1 MEKKRVSFTV
11 TGAFVTKTAREWFW
25 EEGKPWEKV
34 EEFLLACMCGTDK
47 SREELVAL
55 ARDVV
60 LGRAKFIGD
69 TADGSYAMVTDDGEY
84 AIKAAGKLLKRLK
97 DEKEERRDLEI
108 RLENLVDRIAD
119 EDCEWLLEERKPT
132 EADMSPLLSSF
143 LEQRKIENEHE
154 DNYGWL
160 EPNGEFHPVEF
171 AEYQSWAREKV
182 IELGWIGE
190 DRDSWVDAD
199 GNTHYLCTGNEGD
212 ILVEHGWV
220 LLHNP
225 GRGIVFATSSDEK
238 PLTKA
243 KREFLFGYYT
253 DRGRHDIAK
262 KYLEES

>member
-47 SREELVAL
+47 SREELVVL

-69 TADGSYAMVTDDGEY
+69 TADESYAMVADDGEY

-119 EDCEWLLEERKPT
+119 EDCEWLLEERKPP

-171 AEYQSWAREKV
+171 AEHQGWAGQYIREKRP
-182 IELGWIGE
+182 ELE
-190 DRDSWVDAD
+190 KEFRDWGKGVPFNSA
-199 GNTHYLCTGNEGD
+199 GD
-212 ILVEHGWV
+212 FLVSKGWV

-225 GRGIVFATSSDEK
+225 GMGVAFVTPEEGVR
-238 PLTKA
+238 LTKA
-243 KREFLFGYYT
+243 QREFLFGYYT
-253 DRGRHDIAK
+253 DRGRHDMAK
-262 KYLEES
+262 KYLEEG

>member
-119 EDCEWLLEERKPT
+119 EDCEWLLEERKPP

-171 AEYQSWAREKV
+171 AEHQGGPGSTSGKSGQTWKRSSGTGGKAYRSTAPGTSLSARDGCFFTTPGWAWPSLPR
-182 IELGWIGE
+182 
-190 DRDSWVDAD
+190 R
-199 GNTHYLCTGNEGD
+199 
-212 ILVEHGWV
+212 
-220 LLHNP
+220 
-225 GRGIVFATSSDEK
+225 
-238 PLTKA
+238 KA
-243 KREFLFGYYT
+243 
-253 DRGRHDIAK
+253 
-262 KYLEES
+262 

>member
-119 EDCEWLLEERKPT
+119 EDCEWLLEERKPP

-143 LEQRKIENEHE
+143 LEQRRIENEHE

-171 AEYQSWAREKV
+171 AEHQGWAGQYIREKRPDL
-182 IELGWIGE
+182 EKE
-190 DRDSWVDAD
+190 FRDWGKGVPFNSA
-199 GNTHYLCTGNEGD
+199 GD
-212 ILVEHGWV
+212 FLVSKGWV

-225 GRGIVFATSSDEK
+225 GMGVAFVTPEEGAR
-238 PLTKA
+238 PTKA
-243 KREFLFGYYT
+243 QREFLFGYYT
-253 DRGRHDIAK
+253 DRGRHDMAK
-262 KYLEES
+262 KYLEEG

>member
-1 MEKKRVSFTV
+1 MEMKRVAFTV
-11 TGAFVTKTAREWFW
+11 SGAFVTKTAREWFW

-47 SREELVAL
+47 SREELVVL

-69 TADGSYAMVTDDGEY
+69 TADGSYAMVADDGEY

-119 EDCEWLLEERKPT
+119 EDCEWLLEERKPP

-171 AEYQSWAREKV
+171 AEHQGWAGQYIQENRPDLEAEFRAWAKDV
-182 IELGWIGE
+182 PFNSAGDFLVSKGW
-190 DRDSWVDAD
+190 A
-199 GNTHYLCTGNEGD
+199 
-212 ILVEHGWV
+212 

-225 GRGIVFATSSDEK
+225 GMGVAFVTPEEGVR
-238 PLTKA
+238 LTKA
-243 KREFLFGYYT
+243 QREFLFGYYT
-253 DRGRHDIAK
+253 DRGRHDMAK

>member
-119 EDCEWLLEERKPT
+119 EDCEWLLEERKPP

-143 LEQRKIENEHE
+143 LEQRRIENEHE

-160 EPNGEFHPVEF
+160 EPNGEFHPVES
-171 AEYQSWAREKV
+171 AEHQGWAGQYIREKRPDL
-182 IELGWIGE
+182 EAE
-190 DRDSWVDAD
+190 FRDWGKGVPFNSA
-199 GNTHYLCTGNEGD
+199 GD
-212 ILVEHGWV
+212 FLVSKGWV

-225 GRGIVFATSSDEK
+225 GMGVAFVTPEEGVR
-238 PLTKA
+238 LTKA
-243 KREFLFGYYT
+243 QREFLFGYYT
-253 DRGRHDIAK
+253 DRGRHDMAK
-262 KYLEES
+262 KYLEEG

>member
-119 EDCEWLLEERKPT
+119 EDCEWLLEERKPP

-171 AEYQSWAREKV
+171 AEHQSWAGQYIRNSARSEAEFRDWGKGV
-182 IELGWIGE
+182 PFNSAGDFLVSRDGFFYTTPGWAWPSLP
-190 DRDSWVDAD
+190 R
-199 GNTHYLCTGNEGD
+199 
-212 ILVEHGWV
+212 
-220 LLHNP
+220 
-225 GRGIVFATSSDEK
+225 R
-238 PLTKA
+238 KA
-243 KREFLFGYYT
+243 
-253 DRGRHDIAK
+253 
-262 KYLEES
+262 